1 MKPTKYNFHKVV
13 IVGRPN
19 VGKSTLF
26 NRILQKRKA
35 IVEEFGP
42 TTRDRITAIVKWSGK
57 TFELIDTPG
66 LDFEKKENLS
76 RLIEKQIMFGIKE
89 ADQLIFVCDAISG
102 ILQMDY
108 KICDMLR
115 KADKS
120 IILAVNKVDSRNL
133 MQKMPDFYKLGFGEP
148 MSISSLHGLG
158 IGDLLDKVAGN
169 IVLGASEG
177 SGRGPVEERA
187 VKLAV
192 IGKPNA
198 GKSSFVN
205 GVLEEDRITVSDIP
219 GTTRDSIDTYF
230 EKDKR
235 SFIIIDTAGIRSK
248 GKIKDAVTYFSILR
262 TEEAIKKSDVTVIL
276 IDAPLGITKE
286 DHRIIDI
293 VQKNFRPFIL
303 AINKWDLAEK
313 EGVNKIGYEKV
324 IRENVRFMYNASI
337 VFMSALKK
345 TNLTEVLGLAYEL
358 AEKTK
363 KNFSTSDL
371 NSILKSVEFNP
382 TRLYSI
388 RQMKNSPPEFEIIVK
403 NTEGIKTTDKSCLV
417 NIFRKKLH
425 LEGIPVIIKFRK
437 KEFRGE

>member
-76 RLIEKQIMFGIKE
+76 KLIEKQIMFGIKE

-115 KADKS
+115 KADKN

-133 MQKMPDFYKLGFGEP
+133 IQKMSDFYKLGFGET
-148 MSISSLHGLG
+148 MSISSLHGIG
-158 IGDLLDKVAGN
+158 IGDLLDKVVDN
-169 IVLGASEG
+169 IALESSEG
-177 SGRGPVEERA
+177 SRRGSGEERA

-230 EKDKR
+230 EKDRK
-235 SFIIIDTAGIRSK
+235 SFVIIDTAGIRSK

-262 TEEAIKKSDVTVIL
+262 TEETIKKSDVTVIL

-313 EGVNKIGYEKV
+313 EGVSKIGYEKV

-345 TNLTEVLGLAYEL
+345 TNLTEVLDLAYEL

-371 NSILKSVEFNP
+371 NGILKSVEFNP

-388 RQMKNSPPEFEIIVK
+388 RQMKNSPPEFEIIAK
-403 NTEGIKTTDKSCLV
+403 NPEDIKVSDKSYLV

-425 LEGIPVIIKFRK
+425 LEGIPVVIKFRK
-437 KEFRGE
+437 KEFKQ

>member
-76 RLIEKQIMFGIKE
+76 KLIEKQIMFGIKE

-108 KICDMLR
+108 RICDMLR

-133 MQKMPDFYKLGFGEP
+133 MQKMSDFYKLGFGEP

-158 IGDLLDKVAGN
+158 IGDLLDKVVDN
-169 IVLGASEG
+169 IVLGSSEG
-177 SGRGPVEERA
+177 SGREPVEKHA

-230 EKDKR
+230 EKDKK
-235 SFIIIDTAGIRSK
+235 SFVIIDTAGIRSK

-313 EGVNKIGYEKV
+313 EGVSKIGYEKV

-345 TNLTEVLGLAYEL
+345 TNLTEVLDLAYEL

-371 NSILKSVEFNP
+371 NSILKSVEFKP

-388 RQMKNSPPEFEIIVK
+388 RQMKNSPPEFEVIVK
-403 NTEGIKTTDKSCLV
+403 NPEAIKTTEKSYLV

-425 LEGIPVIIKFRK
+425 LDGIPVIIKFRK
-437 KEFRGE
+437 KEFKQ

>member
-76 RLIEKQIMFGIKE
+76 KLIEKQIMFGIKE

-115 KADKS
+115 KADKN

-133 MQKMPDFYKLGFGEP
+133 IQKMSDFYKLGFGEP
-148 MSISSLHGLG
+148 MSISSLHGIG
-158 IGDLLDKVAGN
+158 IGDLLDKVVDN
-169 IVLGASEG
+169 IALESSEG
-177 SGRGPVEERA
+177 SRRGSGEERA

-230 EKDKR
+230 EKDRK
-235 SFIIIDTAGIRSK
+235 SFVIIDTAGIRSK

-262 TEEAIKKSDVTVIL
+262 TEETIKKSDVTVIL

-313 EGVNKIGYEKV
+313 EGVSKIGYEKV

-345 TNLTEVLGLAYEL
+345 TNLTEVLDLAYEL

-371 NSILKSVEFNP
+371 NGILKSVEFNP

-388 RQMKNSPPEFEIIVK
+388 RQMKNSPPEFEIIAK
-403 NTEGIKTTDKSCLV
+403 NPEDIKVSDKSYLV

-425 LEGIPVIIKFRK
+425 LEGIPVVIKFRK
-437 KEFRGE
+437 KEFKQ